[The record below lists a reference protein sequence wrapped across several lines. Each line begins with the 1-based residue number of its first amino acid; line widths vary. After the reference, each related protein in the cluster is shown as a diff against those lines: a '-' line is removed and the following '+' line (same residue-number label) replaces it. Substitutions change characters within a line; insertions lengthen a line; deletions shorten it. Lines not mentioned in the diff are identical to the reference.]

1 MDASERKGIVA
12 ALVSS
17 ALGGSAG
24 ALTRYVIGAI
34 DPVTLAGFR
43 FGIAF
48 LLVLPIA
55 LALRSRW
62 PQGKDWY
69 GVAALGILFF
79 CIFFVLYNIAL
90 GYTSAAR
97 GSLAL
102 STLPVATMLVG
113 SLLGVEELTR
123 RKTTGVVIAT
133 GGAALAL
140 AAGLANAPAGAWRG
154 DLTMMGAT
162 LIMAFYS
169 VWSRTLIARSS
180 RLGFLA
186 AGMGFGAAASVA
198 FAWHAGGFAAVQS
211 FDMEQWVAVTG
222 IGVLGGAA
230 SFYLWVYA
238 LEHTTPTR
246 VTNTMTVNPIS
257 ASLLAA
263 VLLGEPLGLNLA
275 LGVVAVGSG
284 IWIASTSARQSADT

>member
-1 MDASERKGIVA
+1 MDASERNGIVA

-17 ALGGSAG
+17 SLGGSAG

-34 DPVTLAGFR
+34 DPVTLAALR

-48 LLVLPIA
+48 LIVLPIA
-55 LALRSRW
+55 LVLRSRW
-62 PQGKDWY
+62 PWGKDWY

-90 GYTSAAR
+90 AYTSAAH

-113 SLLGVEELTR
+113 SLLGVEALTR
-123 RKTTGVVIAT
+123 RKTTGVLIAT
-133 GGAALAL
+133 GGVALAL
-140 AAGLANAPAGAWRG
+140 ATGLAKAPPGAWRG
-154 DLTMMGAT
+154 DLIMMGAT

-169 VWSRTLIARSS
+169 VWSRTFIARSS

-186 AGMGFGAAASVA
+186 AGMGFGATTSVMV
-198 FAWHAGGFAAVQS
+198 AWHAGGFSAVQS
-211 FDMEQWVAVTG
+211 FSPGQWVAVTG
-222 IGVLGGAA
+222 IAVLGGAA

-238 LEHTTPTR
+238 LERTTPTR
-246 VTNTMTVNPIS
+246 VTNTMTINPIS

-284 IWIASTSARQSADT
+284 IWIASTSA

>member
-1 MDASERKGIVA
+1 MDANERNGIVA
-12 ALVSS
+12 ALASS

-34 DPVTLAGFR
+34 DPVTLAAFR

-79 CIFFVLYNIAL
+79 CVFFVLYNVAL

-102 STLPVATMLVG
+102 STLPLATMLVG
-113 SLLGVEELTR
+113 SLLGVEALTR
-123 RKTTGVVIAT
+123 RKTTGVLIAI
-133 GGAALAL
+133 GGLGLAL
-140 AAGLANAPAGAWRG
+140 ATGLGTAPTGAWRG
-154 DLTMMGAT
+154 DLVMMGAT
-162 LIMAFYS
+162 LIMAGYS
-169 VWSRTLIARSS
+169 VLSRTFIQRSS

-186 AGMGFGAAASVA
+186 AGMGCGAATSMLLAWRLGGYVGVQKFGVA
-198 FAWHAGGFAAVQS
+198 
-211 FDMEQWVAVTG
+211 QWCAVTA
-222 IGVLGGAA
+222 IALLGGAT

-238 LEHTTPTR
+238 LERTTPTR
-246 VTNTMTVNPIS
+246 VANTMTVNPIA

-263 VLLGEPLGLNLA
+263 ALIGEPLTLNLA
-275 LGVVAVGSG
+275 VGVVAVGCG
-284 IWIASTSARQSADT
+284 IWIASTA

>member
-1 MDASERKGIVA
+1 VDSSERRGILA

-34 DPVTLAGFR
+34 DPVTLAAFR

-48 LLVLPIA
+48 LIVLPIA

-62 PQGKDWY
+62 PKGKDWY

-79 CIFFVLYNIAL
+79 CVFFVLYNVAL
-90 GYTSAAR
+90 AYTSAAR

-113 SLLGVEELTR
+113 SLLGVEALTR
-123 RKTTGVVIAT
+123 RKTAGVLIAT
-133 GGAALAL
+133 GGVALAL
-140 AAGLANAPAGAWRG
+140 ATGLTMAPVGAWRG
-154 DLTMMGAT
+154 DLIMMGAT

-169 VWSRTLIARSS
+169 VLSRGFIERSG

-186 AGMGFGAAASVA
+186 AGMGFGAAASVL
-198 FAWHAGGFAAVQS
+198 FAWHSGGFSVVQN
-211 FDMEQWVAVTG
+211 FGAGQWVAVTG
-222 IGVLGGAA
+222 IAVLGGAA

-238 LEHTTPTR
+238 LERTTPTR
-246 VTNTMTVNPIS
+246 VTNTMTVNPVS

-263 VLLGEPLGLNLA
+263 VLMGEPLGFNLA

-284 IWIASTSARQSADT
+284 IWIASTSRQ

>member
-1 MDASERKGIVA
+1 MR
-12 ALVSS
+12 
-17 ALGGSAG
+17 
-24 ALTRYVIGAI
+24 
-34 DPVTLAGFR
+34 
-43 FGIAF
+43 
-48 LLVLPIA
+48 
-55 LALRSRW
+55 
-62 PQGKDWY
+62 
-69 GVAALGILFF
+69 
-79 CIFFVLYNIAL
+79 N
-90 GYTSAAR
+90 
-97 GSLAL
+97 
-102 STLPVATMLVG
+102 MLVG

-140 AAGLANAPAGAWRG
+140 AAGLANAPPGAWRG

-186 AGMGFGAAASVA
+186 AGMGFGAAASA
-198 FAWHAGGFAAVQS
+198 GFAWHAGGFAAVQN
-211 FDMEQWVAVTG
+211 FGMQQWVAVTG

-263 VLLGEPLGLNLA
+263 VLLGEPLGFNLA

-284 IWIASTSARQSADT
+284 IWSASTSAR

>member
-34 DPVTLAGFR
+34 DPVTLAAFR

-48 LLVLPIA
+48 LIVLPVA
-55 LALRSRW
+55 LVLRSRW
-62 PQGKDWY
+62 PQGKDWS

-79 CIFFVLYNIAL
+79 CVFFVLYNVAL
-90 GYTSAAR
+90 AYTSAAR

-113 SLLGVEELTR
+113 ALLGVEALTR
-123 RKTTGVVIAT
+123 RKTTGVLIAT
-133 GGAALAL
+133 GGVALAL
-140 AAGLANAPAGAWRG
+140 AAGLTKAPVGAWRG
-154 DLTMMGAT
+154 DLIMMGAT

-169 VWSRTLIARSS
+169 VWSRAFIARSS

-186 AGMGFGAAASVA
+186 AGMGFGATASVL
-198 FAWHAGGFAAVQS
+198 FAWHAGGFSAVQS
-211 FDMEQWVAVTG
+211 FGAAQWAAVTG
-222 IGVLGGAA
+222 IAVLGGAA

-238 LEHTTPTR
+238 LERTTPTR

-263 VLLGEPLGLNLA
+263 VLLGEPLGFNLA

-284 IWIASTSARQSADT
+284 IWIASTSAQ